1 MDLVMLEGQILTM
14 DAKSARAEALAVKN
28 GKFVAVGSNAEIR
41 NHITE
46 STKVVHLNGRT
57 ITPGFIDPHNH
68 FSMTTFEPVSI
79 DCRMPPLGKQSVLA
93 VSYTHLTLPTI
104 LLV

>member
-14 DAKSARAEALAVKN
+14 DDKSARAQALAVKN
-28 GKFVAVGSNAEIR
+28 GKFAAVGSNSEIR
-41 NHITE
+41 NLITE
-46 STKVVHLNGRT
+46 STKVIKLNGRT

-79 DCRMPPLGKQSVLA
+79 D
-93 VSYTHLTLPTI
+93 
-104 LLV
+104 